1 MGEARSMIRML
12 LRIMAGIVLACLAA
26 GLVLVLFVITPA
38 QLAASPGSA
47 ALERVGQ
54 ALVLALLAAT
64 HATIF
69 AGAFALIA
77 AAIGEWFSIRALPY
91 YLLTGSAI
99 ALLGF
104 LAQFSSEVGGQPT
117 IFNNYA
123 LQAYLTAGFFGGL
136 GYWLLA
142 GQHAGSGPMFDG
154 ATQTAGGPGSKK
166 LTDRPRL
173 IVEKSSPLPKAT
185 ADIKKPAAGG
195 SPEVTKAN
203 APAPPA
209 TSVPA
214 TGHAA
219 GQAREPGKDP
229 ARKV

>member
-1 MGEARSMIRML
+1 MIRTL
-12 LRIMAGIVLACLAA
+12 LRIIAGIVLACLAA
-26 GLVLVLFVITPA
+26 GLVLVMFVITPA
-38 QLAASPGSA
+38 QLAAAPGGA
-47 ALERVGQ
+47 GLERVGQ

-69 AGAFALIA
+69 AGAFALIT

-104 LAQFSSEVGGQPT
+104 LAQFSSEAGGQPT

-136 GYWLLA
+136 AYWLVA

-154 ATQTAGGPGSKK
+154 ATETASSPASKK
-166 LTDRPRL
+166 WAERPRI
-173 IVEKSSPLPKAT
+173 IVEKSPPLTKLMAT
-185 ADIKKPAAGG
+185 AEIKKPATD
-195 SPEVTKAN
+195 TKPDAAKAK
-203 APAPPA
+203 APATPA

-214 TGHAA
+214 A
-219 GQAREPGKDP
+219 GQAREAAKDP
-229 ARKV
+229 AKKN

>member
-1 MGEARSMIRML
+1 MIRTL
-12 LRIMAGIVLACLAA
+12 LRILAGILLACLAA

-38 QLAASPGSA
+38 QLAAAPDGTGLERFRQ
-47 ALERVGQ
+47 ALE
-54 ALVLALLAAT
+54 LAMLAAT

-69 AGAFALIA
+69 AGAFALIT

-104 LAQFSSEVGGQPT
+104 LAQFSSEAGGQPT

-136 GYWLLA
+136 AYWVLA
-142 GQHAGSGPMFDG
+142 GQHAGISPMFDG
-154 ATQTAGGPGSKK
+154 ATETAGSPASKK
-166 LTDRPRL
+166 WPERPRI
-173 IVEKSSPLPKAT
+173 IVEKSPPLPKAT
-185 ADIKKPAAGG
+185 AEIKKPATDAKPDP
-195 SPEVTKAN
+195 SKAKT
-203 APAPPA
+203 PAMPA

-214 TGHAA
+214 A
-219 GQAREPGKDP
+219 GQSREPAKDP
-229 ARKV
+229 AKKT